1 MPTDGHNTG
10 RERAAN
16 RSACEDYV
24 RPLRGPGHVVLSS
37 LDSNNTC
44 VRELTGKGERQTGS
58 NGAAVQLPA
67 RFPAA
72 PRRGGRPRPPPRAA
86 LPAPR
91 PPSSARPGDQ
101 RRCPGSVPPPS
112 PLWRLGVTCHA
123 RRLSPR
129 PSRHH
134 KGSGAGGGAASPS
147 TSSAAPAGASEAR
160 APRSP
165 YLSVA
170 AAAAAG
176 LGCRAP
182 PAARGAANLPVP
194 WLLSSRAAGSY
205 GPGPARRVS
214 RRRPR
219 EERRPRCPGQ
229 GAGHT
234 PAPPRRSPPRRAGPR
249 PRGPPRRQ
257 SERGRWA
264 PRGGEAGSHGGRRG
278 QRLPQAPRGARG
290 GRART
295 GRPPGPGFRGRPG
308 RAGRGKRPPLGARRT
323 RRAARAL
330 RTAAAAGAPAAG
342 PASGD
347 RKTTRSL
354 PGNCLDRLKTGRSSG
369 YPRERERQKACTAG
383 GGAFRVGIPNA
394 RIANKPNAFF
404 LLCLGVVCQR

>member
-1 MPTDGHNTG
+1 M
-10 RERAAN
+10 
-16 RSACEDYV
+16 
-24 RPLRGPGHVVLSS
+24 RG
-37 LDSNNTC
+37 
-44 VRELTGKGERQTGS
+44 LTGKSERQTGS

-91 PPSSARPGDQ
+91 QPSSARPGYQ
-101 RRCPGSVPPPS
+101 RRCPGSAPPPS
-112 PLWRLGVTCHA
+112 PLHRLGVTRHA

-134 KGSGAGGGAASPS
+134 KDSGAGGGAASPS

-170 AAAAAG
+170 AAAAAAG

-194 WLLSSRAAGSY
+194 WLLSSRAAGSS

-257 SERGRWA
+257 SEGAAGLPGTVNPAAAAEGGDRGCRRLPAALAAAGRA
-264 PRGGEAGSHGGRRG
+264 PGGRRDPRLGSG
-278 QRLPQAPRGARG
+278 QVGPGEVNARLSAPAARG
-290 GRART
+290 GRHV
-295 GRPPGPGFRGRPG
+295 
-308 RAGRGKRPPLGARRT
+308 
-323 RRAARAL
+323 
-330 RTAAAAGAPAAG
+330 
-342 PASGD
+342 
-347 RKTTRSL
+347 
-354 PGNCLDRLKTGRSSG
+354 
-369 YPRERERQKACTAG
+369 PR
-383 GGAFRVGIPNA
+383 
-394 RIANKPNAFF
+394 
-404 LLCLGVVCQR
+404 